1 MTLEQIDEMLSIYL
15 GFTAMSSMPSL
26 RDNIP
31 LQHEKPLKEYKKFIF
46 LMSLPNWTRKLA
58 AWLLDTFTGE
68 QRQAKKIYSL
78 IDKSHFEVNEL
89 FQRFEKWRA
98 NFDRVW

>member
-1 MTLEQIDEMLSIYL
+1 MLSIYL

-26 RDNIP
+26 KDFIP
-31 LQHEKPLKEYKKFIF
+31 LQHEKPLKEYKKFIG

-68 QRQAKKIYSL
+68 QRQAKKVRSL
-78 IDKSHFEVNEL
+78 MDKNHFEINEL
-89 FQRFEKWRA
+89 FQRMEKWRA
-98 NFDRVW
+98 SFDQKW